1 MLQNILLEG
10 SEHGESALCNRHLP
24 SLVRRKA
31 KRQVRSQAQHRSIPW
46 KFERER
52 PGTMLSGLR
61 STKMQGDPMT
71 EAGTKQMGQVVAG
84 KFRLGQFV
92 GESERSSVF
101 LAEYDGQ
108 EVQKAAIKLILADS
122 VDAAAQ
128 IARWKQAAKLSHPH
142 LIRLLDMGRCELDG
156 KPMLYVVMEYA
167 EENLSAVVKRRPLAP
182 AEARALLGPV
192 VDALAYVH
200 AKGFVHCSLKPAN
213 IMADDDLLKIS
224 SDGLCR
230 IGESAGSMKPGAYD
244 PPEAAG
250 GRISPAGDVWSLGM
264 TLAEALTQRLPV
276 WERTNQGEAALPSNV
291 PEEFADLVRHC
302 LRRDPQMRWAVA
314 DIAARLEGNSPAL
327 PREIRPTPQTS
338 FANRR
343 PIGAP
348 LLSGQVTAGLVL
360 AGLVLAGLVLA
371 GLAFVAIIAG
381 PRLFRRH
388 AQNQPAPA
396 VAPRQSR
403 VQSPVQ
409 SPIQSKVQPP
419 VQSRPQQAAP
429 PPSPHV
435 AQKSSE
441 KRPSE
446 KSPATSS
453 NPAPLPTP
461 VRSAAPATTS
471 TSGIVPG
478 KVVQQVLPAAPQ
490 KARDTI
496 QGKVRISVKVHVD
509 ESGRVTQAAFD
520 SPGPS
525 QYFAGLALKAAQLWK
540 FAPAQMGGRNVP
552 SEWVLRFEI
561 DPAAINVYPRETSP

>member
-1 MLQNILLEG
+1 
-10 SEHGESALCNRHLP
+10 
-24 SLVRRKA
+24 
-31 KRQVRSQAQHRSIPW
+31 
-46 KFERER
+46 
-52 PGTMLSGLR
+52 
-61 STKMQGDPMT
+61 MT
-71 EAGTKQMGQVVAG
+71 EAATKQIGQVIAG

-92 GESERSSVF
+92 GGSKRSSVF
-101 LAEYDGQ
+101 LVDYDGQ
-108 EVQKAAIKLILADS
+108 EVQKAAIKLIPADS
-122 VDAAAQ
+122 ADAAAQ

-142 LIRLLDMGRCELDG
+142 LIRLLDMGRCELDD
-156 KPMLYVVMEYA
+156 KAMLYVVMEYA
-167 EENLSAVVKRRPLAP
+167 EENLSAVIKRRPLAP

-200 AKGFVHCSLKPAN
+200 AKGFVHCRLKPAN

-276 WERTNQGEAALPSNV
+276 WERTNQGEAALPSNL

-302 LRRDPQMRWAVA
+302 LRRDPQMRWSVA
-314 DIAARLEGNSPAL
+314 DIAARLEGNSPAP
-327 PREIRPTPQTS
+327 PRQMAPGPQAS

-343 PIGAP
+343 AIGAP
-348 LLSGQVTAGLVL
+348 LAGLKLSGPVTAGLVI
-360 AGLVLAGLVLA
+360 AGLVLA
-371 GLAFVAIIAG
+371 GLALVAILAG
-381 PRLFRRH
+381 PRLLRRH

-396 VAPRQSR
+396 P

-409 SPIQSKVQPP
+409 SPLQSRVQPP

-429 PPSPHV
+429 TSAPHV
-435 AQKSSE
+435 AQKSNE
-441 KRPSE
+441 KSPSE
-446 KSPATSS
+446 KSLAASS
-453 NPAPLPTP
+453 NPAPPPTP
-461 VRSAAPATTS
+461 VRSASPAAAPS
-471 TSGIVPG
+471 SGVVRG
-478 KVVQQVLPAAPQ
+478 KVVQQVLPDAPQ

-496 QGKVRISVKVHVD
+496 RGKVRISVKVHVD
-509 ESGRVTQAAFD
+509 ESGSVTQAAFD

-525 QYFAGLALKAAQLWK
+525 QYFAALALKAAQLWK

>member
-1 MLQNILLEG
+1 LGNARISSQCESSQNVAKYTARGTEAREYRPLQPAPTQPGTQE
-10 SEHGESALCNRHLP
+10 SETP
-24 SLVRRKA
+24 S
-31 KRQVRSQAQHRSIPW
+31 RSQAQHRPIPW

-52 PGTMLSGLR
+52 PGTTLPGWR
-61 STKMQGDPMT
+61 PTKMQGDPMT
-71 EAGTKQMGQVVAG
+71 EAGTKQIGQVVAG

-92 GESERSSVF
+92 GESDRSSVF

-108 EVQKAAIKLILADS
+108 EVQNAAIKLIPADS

-128 IARWKQAAKLSHPH
+128 IARWKQVAKLSHPH

-156 KPMLYVVMEYA
+156 KSMLYVVMEYA

-200 AKGFVHCSLKPAN
+200 AKGFVHCRLKPAN

-264 TLAEALTQRLPV
+264 TLAESLTQRLPV
-276 WERTNQGEAALPSNV
+276 WERTNQGEAALPSNL

-302 LRRDPQMRWAVA
+302 LRRDPQMRWSVA
-314 DIAARLEGNSPAL
+314 DIAARLEGNSPAP
-327 PREIRPTPQTS
+327 PRQIAPTPQTS

-343 PIGAP
+343 TIGAP
-348 LLSGQVTAGLVL
+348 SAGLKL
-360 AGLVLAGLVLA
+360 AGLAPAGLVLAGLVLA
-371 GLAFVAIIAG
+371 GLALVAILAG

-396 VAPRQSR
+396 LAP
-403 VQSPVQ
+403 
-409 SPIQSKVQPP
+409 VQPP
-419 VQSRPQQAAP
+419 APRPAQHAVP
-429 PPSPHV
+429 PTAPHV
-435 AQKSSE
+435 AQKSNEES
-441 KRPSE
+441 PSE

-453 NPAPLPTP
+453 NPAPSPTP
-461 VRSAAPATTS
+461 VRSAAPAATS
-471 TSGIVPG
+471 SSGIVPG
-478 KVVQQVLPAAPQ
+478 KVVQQVLPDAPQ

-509 ESGRVTQAAFD
+509 ESGRVIQAAFD

-540 FAPAQMGGRNVP
+540 FAPAQMNGRNVP

>member
-1 MLQNILLEG
+1 M
-10 SEHGESALCNRHLP
+10 LP
-24 SLVRRKA
+24 SW
-31 KRQVRSQAQHRSIPW
+31 P
-46 KFERER
+46 
-52 PGTMLSGLR
+52 

-71 EAGTKQMGQVVAG
+71 EAGTKQIGQVVAG

-92 GESERSSVF
+92 GGNERSSIF
-101 LAEYDGQ
+101 LVDYDGQ
-108 EVQKAAIKLILADS
+108 EVQKAAIKLIPADS

-128 IARWKQAAKLSHPH
+128 IARWKQVAKLSHPH
-142 LIRLLDMGRCELDG
+142 LIRLLDMGRCELDD

-167 EENLSAVVKRRPLAP
+167 EENLSAVIKRRPLAP

-200 AKGFVHCSLKPAN
+200 AKGFVHCRLKPAN

-264 TLAEALTQRLPV
+264 TLAESLTQRLPV
-276 WERTNQGEAALPSNV
+276 WERTNQGEAALPSNL

-302 LRRDPQMRWAVA
+302 LRRDPQMRWSVA
-314 DIAARLEGNSPAL
+314 DIAARLEGNSPA
-327 PREIRPTPQTS
+327 PPGQIAPSPQTS

-343 PIGAP
+343 TIGAP
-348 LLSGQVTAGLVL
+348 LLSGPKLAGLKLSGPKLAGLKLSGPVTAGLVL
-360 AGLVLAGLVLA
+360 AGLAL
-371 GLAFVAIIAG
+371 VAILAG
-381 PRLFRRH
+381 PRLFRRN

-396 VAPRQSR
+396 VAPLKSSP

-409 SPIQSKVQPP
+409 SSQPP
-419 VQSRPQQAAP
+419 VQSRPQQAVP
-429 PPSPHV
+429 PPAPHV

-441 KRPSE
+441 KSPNEKGPSE
-446 KSPATSS
+446 KTPAAAS
-453 NPAPLPTP
+453 NPAPSPTP
-461 VRSAAPATTS
+461 VRSAPPAATS
-471 TSGIVPG
+471 SSSGIVRG
-478 KVVQQVLPAAPQ
+478 KVVQQVLPDAPQ

-496 QGKVRISVKVHVD
+496 RGKVRISVKVHVD
-509 ESGRVTQAAFD
+509 ESGSVTEGAFD

-552 SEWVLRFEI
+552 SEWILRFEI
-561 DPAAINVYPRETSP
+561 DPTAINVYPRETSPNDVYGDESFHLHIHRDGAGCRSSDWARLQSLLTRC

>member
-1 MLQNILLEG
+1 
-10 SEHGESALCNRHLP
+10 
-24 SLVRRKA
+24 
-31 KRQVRSQAQHRSIPW
+31 
-46 KFERER
+46 
-52 PGTMLSGLR
+52 
-61 STKMQGDPMT
+61 MT
-71 EAGTKQMGQVVAG
+71 EAATKQIGQVIAG

-92 GESERSSVF
+92 GGSERSSIF
-101 LAEYDGQ
+101 LVDYDGQ
-108 EVQKAAIKLILADS
+108 EVPKAAIKLIPADS

-128 IARWKQAAKLSHPH
+128 IARWKQVAKLSHPH
-142 LIRLLDMGRCELDG
+142 LIRLLDMGRCELDD
-156 KPMLYVVMEYA
+156 KAMLYVVMEYA
-167 EENLSAVVKRRPLAP
+167 EENLSAVIKRRPLAP

-200 AKGFVHCSLKPAN
+200 AKGFVHCRLKPAN

-276 WERTNQGEAALPSNV
+276 WERTNQGEAALPSNL

-302 LRRDPQMRWAVA
+302 LRRDPQMRWTVA
-314 DIAARLEGNSPAL
+314 DIAARLGGNSPAP
-327 PREIRPTPQTS
+327 PRQITPSPQTS

-343 PIGAP
+343 TIGAP
-348 LLSGQVTAGLVL
+348 FAGLAL
-360 AGLVLAGLVLA
+360 AGFVLA
-371 GLAFVAIIAG
+371 GLALVAILAG

-388 AQNQPAPA
+388 AENQPAPA
-396 VAPRQSR
+396 PLQS
-403 VQSPVQ
+403 SPVQ
-409 SPIQSKVQPP
+409 STVQSSQPP
-419 VQSRPQQAAP
+419 VQRHPQPAV
-429 PPSPHV
+429 PPSAPHV
-435 AQKSSE
+435 AQKSNE
-441 KRPSE
+441 KSPNEKSPSE
-446 KSPATSS
+446 KSPAASS
-453 NPAPLPTP
+453 NPALLPTP
-461 VRSAAPATTS
+461 VLSAAPATTS
-471 TSGIVPG
+471 SSGVVRG
-478 KVVQQVLPAAPQ
+478 KVVQQVLPDAPQ

-496 QGKVRISVKVHVD
+496 RGKVRISVKVHVD
-509 ESGRVTQAAFD
+509 ASGSVTQAAFD

-540 FAPAQMGGRNVP
+540 FAPAKMGGRNVP